1 MKWNC
6 FSHLLFLVCFLFISL
21 FCSGLIVNDT
31 YALEDLTYIVD
42 SSNNT
47 TFHYLC
53 NDSDS
58 SIPNCTGYRY
68 LFASLNDSCSTYA
81 YSFFETQFG
90 INSLPYPFSFRQI
103 SSSTILYNVPTD
115 FSAYFFRTW
124 QSGGSS
130 FPSGCELSLTLSEN
144 NPFSNGIIPS
154 GSLSIT
160 ENGTYDV
167 TQYAEAV
174 VDVPTTS
181 GGGGG
186 GTDVSE
192 IVKALYTLGGVM
204 LVLYFF
210 YCIYR
215 MIIKPLRS

>member
-6 FSHLLFLVCFLFISL
+6 FLHLLFLVCFLFISL
-21 FCSGLIVNDT
+21 FCSGLVVNDT
-31 YALEDLTYIVD
+31 YALEDVVF
-42 SSNNT
+42 
-47 TFHYLC
+47 TF
-53 NDSDS
+53 S
-58 SIPNCTGYRY
+58 SISEMMGTNSVCGGSISCSGYNY
-68 LFASLNDSCSTYA
+68 VLVEPPHTCVSAVGFAVRFPAESWYRTLMISTESSFFLYSGDFSTIGFSSVPNDSC
-81 YSFFETQFG
+81 
-90 INSLPYPFSFRQI
+90 
-103 SSSTILYNVPTD
+103 
-115 FSAYFFRTW
+115 
-124 QSGGSS
+124 
-130 FPSGCELSLTLSEN
+130 FPWIVTLSEN
-144 NPFSNGIIPS
+144 NPFSSGIIPS
-154 GSLSIT
+154 GSLEIT